1 MMTEIEFEA
10 IAREG
15 YNRIALVSE
24 CLCDLETPLSIYLKL
39 AGRDTDTF
47 LLESAEGGKSFSRY
61 SFVGLK
67 ARTKIVS
74 YLTDTGFCTQVL
86 TDGQET
92 ERDTETNPLEFVRRF
107 FNRFRVALPKGLP
120 RLTGGLVGYFGYDTV
135 RLIEQSK
142 VRRDWWT
149 GYLLAVV

>member
-47 LLESAEGGKSFSRY
+47 
-61 SFVGLK
+61 
-67 ARTKIVS
+67 
-74 YLTDTGFCTQVL
+74 CW
-86 TDGQET
+86 
-92 ERDTETNPLEFVRRF
+92 
-107 FNRFRVALPKGLP
+107 
-120 RLTGGLVGYFGYDTV
+120 
-135 RLIEQSK
+135 K
-142 VRRDWWT
+142 VRKAAKAFHDTALW
-149 GYLLAVV
+149 G